1 MRHDGEHLR
10 RFVCYNYICDTCP
23 LTDSED
29 CYYRIRKN
37 APVTHELL
45 KAVKACMDTKSP
57 AQRKQCSRVNAIMAK
72 YMKAVVL

>member
-29 CYYRIRKN
+29 CYYRCRKN
-37 APVTHELL
+37 TPVTSELL
-45 KAVKACMDTKSP
+45 KAVRTYMNTKSP
-57 AQRKQCSRVNAIMAK
+57 AQRKQCSRINAIIAK
-72 YMKAVVL
+72 YVKAVVL